1 MQGLSNRGLM
11 QSTATQRNRKVANN
25 SGGAKAKIVVIDWKK
40 AVARKKEKAFVGV
53 VFLRRLAGKEFFH
66 AFGSSK
72 IGVTQ
77 EIGDTQD

>member
-1 MQGLSNRGLM
+1 M
-11 QSTATQRNRKVANN
+11 
-25 SGGAKAKIVVIDWKK
+25 VIDWKK

-77 EIGDTQD
+77 EIGVTQD